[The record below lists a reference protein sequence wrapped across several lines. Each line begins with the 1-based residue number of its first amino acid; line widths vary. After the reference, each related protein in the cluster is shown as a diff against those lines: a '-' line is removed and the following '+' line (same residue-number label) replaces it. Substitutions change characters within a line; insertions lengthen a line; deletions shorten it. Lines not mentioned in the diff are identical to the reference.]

1 MEIFSLISEVNQN
14 YIHGLSFLSCYL
26 AVILYIENLL
36 DDINSKQI
44 SRFFHMCYYI
54 SGGKRRPPLTQPVRY
69 QSPDLGSST
78 EPSLTTRRR
87 TSGTL
92 TLRLGQRSRSLRK
105 LRVVGIWL
113 RRSCRSWRSL
123 NLMCVVE
130 LYTIR
135 GNGVLNTVHGTC
147 HRVLAT

>member
-1 MEIFSLISEVNQN
+1 MDFHFSLVTW
-14 YIHGLSFLSCYL
+14 LSFYTLNINL
-26 AVILYIENLL
+26 MILIP
-36 DDINSKQI
+36 ISI

-105 LRVVGIWL
+105 RRVVGIW
-113 RRSCRSWRSL
+113 SWRSWRSL

-130 LYTIR
+130 FYTIR

>member
-14 YIHGLSFLSCYL
+14 YIHGLSFFSCYL
-26 AVILYIENLL
+26 AVILYIKYLL

-54 SGGKRRPPLTQPVRY
+54 SGGKRRPHLTQPVRY

-78 EPSLTTRRR
+78 EPLLTTRRR

-105 LRVVGIWL
+105 RRVVGIW
-113 RRSCRSWRSL
+113 SWRSWRSL